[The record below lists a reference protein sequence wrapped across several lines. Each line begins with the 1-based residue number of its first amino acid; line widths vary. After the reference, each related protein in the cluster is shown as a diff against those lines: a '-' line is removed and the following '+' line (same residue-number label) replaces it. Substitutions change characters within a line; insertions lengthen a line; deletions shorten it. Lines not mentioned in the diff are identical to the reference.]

1 MHCTCD
7 DPRDRLKRIRI
18 DDRRLTVDLADGRI
32 ISVPLSH
39 YPAVRDASPA
49 DRANCRPLGDT
60 AIEWPAL
67 DYQLSVFTILHGLR
81 EEPGYAAWRREHPIG
96 SEIVSPEGTYF
107 PKTSHR
113 PRRTKRVASLSSAAL
128 PGRRK
133 RKPAAS
139 RTKSV
144 TSRTRKSGLKTKR

>member
-18 DDRRLTVDLADGRI
+18 EDDRLTVDLADGRI
-32 ISVPLSH
+32 ISVPLSY
-39 YPAVRDASPA
+39 YPAVHDASPA
-49 DRANCRPLGDT
+49 DRAGCRPLGDM

-67 DYQLSVFTILHGLR
+67 DYQLSVFAILHGLR
-81 EEPGYAAWRREHPIG
+81 EEPGHAAWRREHPIG
-96 SEIVSPEGTYF
+96 SEIVIPEGSYF
-107 PKTSHR
+107 PRTSHS
-113 PRRTKRVASLSSAAL
+113 PRRAKRAASLNSAAL

-144 TSRTRKSGLKTKR
+144 ASRTRKSGLKTKR